1 MVIAPRG
8 EPAERE
14 ARGGTELGLP
24 PAFHLPAGGF
34 APLRHFPWSSG
45 RDATVRF
52 QGRFTQYDHLLGY
65 DLVNK
70 FSNVIDLRTRA

>member
-1 MVIAPRG
+1 
-8 EPAERE
+8 
-14 ARGGTELGLP
+14 
-24 PAFHLPAGGF
+24 
-34 APLRHFPWSSG
+34 
-45 RDATVRF
+45 VRF